1 MQICLLFQIS
11 TEFMNDSAP
20 QHTTLENNMTFNFV
34 TNLNNTDVLGH
45 QFSRSS
51 SSQQISPYMS
61 RHRTIDNT
69 FQPLPFLSSSN
80 DTVRYSQIPNKP
92 ARPLSAFCSD
102 SNSNIDNS
110 EASKLSRTKTDKT
123 NDQNSLRNMSKE
135 KSLENSVWYEYG
147 CV

>member
-1 MQICLLFQIS
+1 
-11 TEFMNDSAP
+11 
-20 QHTTLENNMTFNFV
+20 MTFNFI
-34 TNLNNTDVLGH
+34 TNLNSTDILGQ
-45 QFSRSS
+45 QFSRSA

-69 FQPLPFLSSSN
+69 FQPLPFLSPSN
-80 DTVRYSQIPNKP
+80 DATRFSQIPNKP

-102 SNSNIDNS
+102 SNSNIDNT

>member
-1 MQICLLFQIS
+1 
-11 TEFMNDSAP
+11 MNESVP

-34 TNLNNTDVLGH
+34 TNLNNTDVLGN
-45 QFSRSS
+45 QFSRST
-51 SSQQISPYMS
+51 SSQQISPYIG

-69 FQPLPFLSSSN
+69 FQPLPFHSSSN
-80 DTVRYSQIPNKP
+80 DTTCFTQIPNKP

-102 SNSNIDNS
+102 SNSNIDNND
-110 EASKLSRTKTDKT
+110 ASKLSRTKTDKT
-123 NDQNSLRNMSKE
+123 NDQNSLRNLSKE

>member
-1 MQICLLFQIS
+1 M
-11 TEFMNDSAP
+11 
-20 QHTTLENNMTFNFV
+20 TLNFI
-34 TNLNNTDVLGH
+34 TNLTNTDVLGQ
-45 QFSRSS
+45 QFSRSA
-51 SSQQISPYMS
+51 SSQQISPYTG
-61 RHRTIDNT
+61 RHRSVDNT

-80 DTVRYSQIPNKP
+80 DVTHCSQVTNKP
-92 ARPLSAFCSD
+92 VRPLSAFCSD
-102 SNSNIDNS
+102 TNSNIDNN